1 FIQAIHATK
10 PRGTMVVVS
19 IFARPIE
26 FNPMLLT
33 NSGVKVTSTIA
44 YSRQTFKQTVD
55 LVTQHKIEVA
65 PIITKEIALDDIVA
79 EGFETLINDK
89 KQAKILVELSGE

>member
-1 FIQAIHATK
+1 
-10 PRGTMVVVS
+10 
-19 IFARPIE
+19 
-26 FNPMLLT
+26 MLLT

-65 PIITKEIALDDIVA
+65 PIITKEIVLDDSKHTI
-79 EGFETLINDK
+79 TNRI
-89 KQAKILVELSGE
+89 